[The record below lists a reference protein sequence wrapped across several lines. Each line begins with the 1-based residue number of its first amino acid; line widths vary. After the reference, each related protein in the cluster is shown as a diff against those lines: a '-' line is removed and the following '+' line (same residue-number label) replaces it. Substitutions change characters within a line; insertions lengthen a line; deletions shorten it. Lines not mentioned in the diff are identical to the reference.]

1 MGHLAELTKMA
12 ENNQNKQSPGN
23 SEYSS
28 WISRTKYSSTVCYR
42 LEPMKN
48 SLFPISRASLDR
60 EAHQAHSRPTTSG
73 SLKPPLCLGS
83 PPPPRSSDTR
93 YPSSRSRP
101 LEFSLSKQKTLVGS
115 PGPQTTIPETFSF
128 SNQRTLGR
136 RYPSPEPQTKV
147 PETFKEAKSRSKRFS
162 SPQRKS
168 SDNILNK
175 AAQWARYS
183 TRGRKLIDILTQ
195 APSSSPTSP
204 IFGFLSPSRSP
215 DFIGK
220 AFKNS
225 PSWSKYIQQSEESMT
240 AVGTAQ
246 DWMVDL
252 SKLFVGQRF
261 ASGAH
266 SRLYHGIY
274 NEKPVAVKVI
284 RQPDGDENE
293 DMALRLEKQFDR
305 EVAILSHLHH
315 RNIVQLVAACRRPP
329 VFCVITEYLSGGSLR
344 SFLHKREPGSVSPKE
359 FVSIALDIAR
369 GMEYLHSQ
377 GVIHRDLKSENLLFT
392 GDMCL
397 KVVDFGIACEEINCD
412 YLNEDR
418 GTYRWMAPEV
428 INHKPHNRKAD
439 VYSFGIV
446 LWEIITGRAPYEDIT
461 PVQAAFAVV
470 HKNARPTF
478 PEHCLFAI
486 QKLIEKCWVQNP
498 EKRPEFWEIVSILE
512 QFEASL
518 LFDGTLN
525 MRQNVCS
532 NEWKHRLPIW
542 FQWLGI
548 RNPGNATISPS
559 PPK

>member
-1 MGHLAELTKMA
+1 
-12 ENNQNKQSPGN
+12 
-23 SEYSS
+23 
-28 WISRTKYSSTVCYR
+28 
-42 LEPMKN
+42 
-48 SLFPISRASLDR
+48 
-60 EAHQAHSRPTTSG
+60 
-73 SLKPPLCLGS
+73 
-83 PPPPRSSDTR
+83 
-93 YPSSRSRP
+93 
-101 LEFSLSKQKTLVGS
+101 
-115 PGPQTTIPETFSF
+115 
-128 SNQRTLGR
+128 
-136 RYPSPEPQTKV
+136 
-147 PETFKEAKSRSKRFS
+147 
-162 SPQRKS
+162 
-168 SDNILNK
+168 
-175 AAQWARYS
+175 
-183 TRGRKLIDILTQ
+183 
-195 APSSSPTSP
+195 
-204 IFGFLSPSRSP
+204 
-215 DFIGK
+215 
-220 AFKNS
+220 
-225 PSWSKYIQQSEESMT
+225 MT
-240 AVGTAQ
+240 AVGTAH

-274 NEKPVAVKVI
+274 NEKRVAVKII

-293 DMALRLEKQFDR
+293 DMALRLEKQFNR
-305 EVAILSHLHH
+305 EVGILSHLHH
-315 RNIVQLVAACRRPP
+315 RNIVELVAACRRPP

-344 SFLHKREPGSVSPKE
+344 SFLHKREPGSVSLKE

-392 GDMCL
+392 ADMCL

-428 INHKPHNRKAD
+428 INYKPHNRKAD

-446 LWEIITGRAPYEDIT
+446 LWEIITGRVPYEDIT

-478 PEHCLFAI
+478 PEHCPLAI
-486 QKLIEKCWVQNP
+486 RKLIEKCWVQNP

-525 MRQNVCS
+525 MRQNLCS
-532 NEWKHRLPIW
+532 NEWRHRLPQW
-542 FQWLGI
+542 FQLLGI
-548 RNPGNATISPS
+548 RNAGNATISPS

>member
-1 MGHLAELTKMA
+1 
-12 ENNQNKQSPGN
+12 
-23 SEYSS
+23 
-28 WISRTKYSSTVCYR
+28 
-42 LEPMKN
+42 
-48 SLFPISRASLDR
+48 
-60 EAHQAHSRPTTSG
+60 
-73 SLKPPLCLGS
+73 
-83 PPPPRSSDTR
+83 
-93 YPSSRSRP
+93 
-101 LEFSLSKQKTLVGS
+101 
-115 PGPQTTIPETFSF
+115 
-128 SNQRTLGR
+128 
-136 RYPSPEPQTKV
+136 
-147 PETFKEAKSRSKRFS
+147 
-162 SPQRKS
+162 
-168 SDNILNK
+168 
-175 AAQWARYS
+175 
-183 TRGRKLIDILTQ
+183 
-195 APSSSPTSP
+195 
-204 IFGFLSPSRSP
+204 
-215 DFIGK
+215 
-220 AFKNS
+220 
-225 PSWSKYIQQSEESMT
+225 MT
-240 AVGTAQ
+240 AVGTAH

-274 NEKPVAVKVI
+274 NEKRVAVKII

-293 DMALRLEKQFDR
+293 DMALRLEKQFNR
-305 EVAILSHLHH
+305 EVGILSHLHH
-315 RNIVQLVAACRRPP
+315 RNIVELVAACRRPP

-344 SFLHKREPGSVSPKE
+344 SFLHKREPGSVSLKE

-392 GDMCL
+392 ADMCL

-428 INHKPHNRKAD
+428 INYKPHNRKAD

-446 LWEIITGRAPYEDIT
+446 LWEIITGRVPYEDIT

-478 PEHCLFAI
+478 PEHCPLAI
-486 QKLIEKCWVQNP
+486 RKLIEKCWVQNP
-498 EKRPEFWEIVSILE
+498 EKRPEFWEIVSVLE

-525 MRQNVCS
+525 MRQNLCS
-532 NEWKHRLPIW
+532 NEWRHRLPQW
-542 FQWLGI
+542 FQLLGI
-548 RNPGNATISPS
+548 RNAGNATISPS

>member
-1 MGHLAELTKMA
+1 
-12 ENNQNKQSPGN
+12 
-23 SEYSS
+23 
-28 WISRTKYSSTVCYR
+28 
-42 LEPMKN
+42 
-48 SLFPISRASLDR
+48 
-60 EAHQAHSRPTTSG
+60 
-73 SLKPPLCLGS
+73 
-83 PPPPRSSDTR
+83 
-93 YPSSRSRP
+93 
-101 LEFSLSKQKTLVGS
+101 
-115 PGPQTTIPETFSF
+115 
-128 SNQRTLGR
+128 
-136 RYPSPEPQTKV
+136 
-147 PETFKEAKSRSKRFS
+147 
-162 SPQRKS
+162 
-168 SDNILNK
+168 
-175 AAQWARYS
+175 
-183 TRGRKLIDILTQ
+183 
-195 APSSSPTSP
+195 
-204 IFGFLSPSRSP
+204 
-215 DFIGK
+215 
-220 AFKNS
+220 
-225 PSWSKYIQQSEESMT
+225 MT
-240 AVGTAQ
+240 AVGTAH

-274 NEKPVAVKVI
+274 NEKRVAVKII

-293 DMALRLEKQFDR
+293 DMALRLEKQFNR
-305 EVAILSHLHH
+305 EVGILSHLHH
-315 RNIVQLVAACRRPP
+315 RNIVELVAACRRPP

-344 SFLHKREPGSVSPKE
+344 SFLHKREPGSVSLKE

-392 GDMCL
+392 ADMCL

-428 INHKPHNRKAD
+428 INYKPHNRKAD

-446 LWEIITGRAPYEDIT
+446 LWEIITGRVPYEDIT

-478 PEHCLFAI
+478 PEHCPLAI
-486 QKLIEKCWVQNP
+486 RKLIEKCWVQNP

-525 MRQNVCS
+525 MRQNLCS
-532 NEWKHRLPIW
+532 NEWRHWLPQW

-548 RNPGNATISPS
+548 RNAGNATISPS

>member
-1 MGHLAELTKMA
+1 M
-12 ENNQNKQSPGN
+12 
-23 SEYSS
+23 
-28 WISRTKYSSTVCYR
+28 
-42 LEPMKN
+42 
-48 SLFPISRASLDR
+48 
-60 EAHQAHSRPTTSG
+60 
-73 SLKPPLCLGS
+73 
-83 PPPPRSSDTR
+83 
-93 YPSSRSRP
+93 
-101 LEFSLSKQKTLVGS
+101 
-115 PGPQTTIPETFSF
+115 
-128 SNQRTLGR
+128 
-136 RYPSPEPQTKV
+136 
-147 PETFKEAKSRSKRFS
+147 
-162 SPQRKS
+162 
-168 SDNILNK
+168 
-175 AAQWARYS
+175 
-183 TRGRKLIDILTQ
+183 
-195 APSSSPTSP
+195 
-204 IFGFLSPSRSP
+204 
-215 DFIGK
+215 
-220 AFKNS
+220 
-225 PSWSKYIQQSEESMT
+225 
-240 AVGTAQ
+240 
-246 DWMVDL
+246 
-252 SKLFVGQRF
+252 
-261 ASGAH
+261 
-266 SRLYHGIY
+266 
-274 NEKPVAVKVI
+274 
-284 RQPDGDENE
+284 
-293 DMALRLEKQFDR
+293 
-305 EVAILSHLHH
+305 
-315 RNIVQLVAACRRPP
+315 AACRRPP

-478 PEHCLFAI
+478 PEHCPFAI

>member
-1 MGHLAELTKMA
+1 
-12 ENNQNKQSPGN
+12 
-23 SEYSS
+23 
-28 WISRTKYSSTVCYR
+28 
-42 LEPMKN
+42 
-48 SLFPISRASLDR
+48 
-60 EAHQAHSRPTTSG
+60 
-73 SLKPPLCLGS
+73 
-83 PPPPRSSDTR
+83 
-93 YPSSRSRP
+93 
-101 LEFSLSKQKTLVGS
+101 
-115 PGPQTTIPETFSF
+115 
-128 SNQRTLGR
+128 
-136 RYPSPEPQTKV
+136 
-147 PETFKEAKSRSKRFS
+147 
-162 SPQRKS
+162 
-168 SDNILNK
+168 
-175 AAQWARYS
+175 
-183 TRGRKLIDILTQ
+183 
-195 APSSSPTSP
+195 
-204 IFGFLSPSRSP
+204 
-215 DFIGK
+215 
-220 AFKNS
+220 
-225 PSWSKYIQQSEESMT
+225 MT
-240 AVGTAQ
+240 AVGTAH

-274 NEKPVAVKVI
+274 NEKRVAVKII

-293 DMALRLEKQFDR
+293 DMALRLEKQFNR
-305 EVAILSHLHH
+305 EVGILSHLHH
-315 RNIVQLVAACRRPP
+315 RNIVELVAACRRPP

-344 SFLHKREPGSVSPKE
+344 SFLHKREPGSVSLKE

-392 GDMCL
+392 ADMCL

-428 INHKPHNRKAD
+428 INYKPHNRKAD

-446 LWEIITGRAPYEDIT
+446 LWEIITGRVPYEDIT

-478 PEHCLFAI
+478 PEHCPLAI
-486 QKLIEKCWVQNP
+486 RKLIEKCWVQNP
-498 EKRPEFWEIVSILE
+498 EKRPEFWEIVSVLE

-525 MRQNVCS
+525 MRQNLCS
-532 NEWKHRLPIW
+532 NEWRHRLPQW

-548 RNPGNATISPS
+548 RNAGNATISPS

>member
-1 MGHLAELTKMA
+1 MT
-12 ENNQNKQSPGN
+12 ENNQNKQSSGN

-42 LEPMKN
+42 MDPMKN
-48 SLFPISRASLDR
+48 STFPISRDFLGR
-60 EAHQAHSRPTTSG
+60 EAHQMHLRPSTSG
-73 SLKPPLCLGS
+73 SLESPLCLGASLS
-83 PPPPRSSDTR
+83 PRPLEQQ
-93 YPSSRSRP
+93 YLSSRSTP
-101 LEFSLSKQKTLVGS
+101 LEQKRHIGNYLS
-115 PGPQTTIPETFSF
+115 PEPQTTIPETFSF
-128 SNQRTLGR
+128 SNQGTLGW

-147 PETFKEAKSRSKRFS
+147 PETFKEARSRSKRFS

-168 SDNILNK
+168 SDSILNK
-175 AAQWARYS
+175 AANWARYS
-183 TRGRKLIDILTQ
+183 NRGRKRLDALTQ
-195 APSSSPTSP
+195 TPSTSPTSP
-204 IFGFLSPSRSP
+204 IFGFLSPLRSP
-215 DFIGK
+215 DFMGK
-220 AFKNS
+220 AFKSS
-225 PSWSKYIQQSEESMT
+225 PTWSKYIQQPGDSMT
-240 AVGTAQ
+240 AVGTAH

-274 NEKPVAVKVI
+274 NEKRVAVKII

-293 DMALRLEKQFDR
+293 DLALRLEKQFNR
-305 EVAILSHLHH
+305 EVGILSHLHH
-315 RNIVQLVAACRRPP
+315 RNIVELVAACRRPP

-344 SFLHKREPGSVSPKE
+344 SFLHKREPGSVSLKE

-392 GDMCL
+392 ADMCL

-446 LWEIITGRAPYEDIT
+446 LWEIITGRVPYEDIT

-478 PEHCLFAI
+478 PEHCPLAI
-486 QKLIEKCWVQNP
+486 RKLIEKCWVQNP

-525 MRQNVCS
+525 MRQNLCS
-532 NEWKHRLPIW
+532 NEWRHRLPQW